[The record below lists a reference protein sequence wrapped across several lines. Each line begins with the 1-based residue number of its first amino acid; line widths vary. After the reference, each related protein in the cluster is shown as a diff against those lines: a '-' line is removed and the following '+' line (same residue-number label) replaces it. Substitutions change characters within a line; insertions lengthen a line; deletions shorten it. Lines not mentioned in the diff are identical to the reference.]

1 MCISTFFAFSF
12 FKRYIRALISHLLSF
27 LPLLLIRTQKS
38 RWLSF
43 LHSTPLPLPLLP
55 LPHLPS
61 HREREESRDYLS
73 LWCFCFS
80 RNRRWYSS
88 SRTWRTVKL
97 IRSYSHRLQAIIDK
111 CCTSLGTTIRTSSEI
126 SYGEVLFEIG
136 VTSKRED
143 RCVWNNG

>member
-1 MCISTFFAFSF
+1 VCFKTFFVFSF

-43 LHSTPLPLPLLP
+43 LHSTPLPLPPLP

-61 HREREESRDYLS
+61 HREREDSRDYVS

-126 SYGEVLFEIG
+126 SYGEVLLEIG
-136 VTSKRED
+136 VTSKRD
-143 RCVWNNG
+143 RCG